1 MTERDKNIAVV
12 EVAIQTAND
21 DVLQGLYAMAQRSQ
35 HWTVRQILALWYRQK
50 TVDSHSDEQLA
61 ELCQWLQQPRGIA
74 SVVEWDAKQQ
84 AFLDTVA
91 PGSRAATASRLAAV
105 RDFEVAI
112 GVESTQ
118 MNQEQLQK
126 MLSSAGAYARSTLR
140 NILNAVMLYTRWC
153 RDQGYQTHSFLVS
166 TPKPF
171 AKLNVDLRP
180 GMMQSLIFGPADLFN
195 KIFEDPNISVQLSYT
210 TPIVAILLWSGFSI
224 EEMIT
229 IRDDE
234 VDYESL
240 RPTIRGRPIN
250 ASLMRVVQYYMSIQ
264 HVERES
270 GHNGGVRTFYVDQR
284 GFLIRRLITKEGLE
298 GKPITPIMLKNSYN
312 GSPNLGAIGDLV
324 YSGKCYRLY
333 EKERLAPLTK
343 SDFAQEFG
351 DNELRIGDAMI
362 EYEAFKSIMD
372 IKR

>member
-1 MTERDKNIAVV
+1 MTERERNIAVA

-35 HWTVRQILALWYRQK
+35 HWTTKQILALWYRQ
-50 TVDSHSDEQLA
+50 TPVDSCSDEQLE
-61 ELCQWLQQPRGIA
+61 ELYQWLQQPQGTA
-74 SVVEWDAKQQ
+74 SVAEWDEKQRR
-84 AFLDTVA
+84 FLDTVA
-91 PGSRAATASRLAAV
+91 PGSRAATVSRLASV
-105 RDFEVAI
+105 RNYEVAI
-112 GVESTQ
+112 GVECTQ

-126 MLSSAGAYARSTLR
+126 MLSSTGAYTRATLR
-140 NILNAVMLYTRWC
+140 NTLNAVMLYTKWC
-153 RDQGYQTHSFLVS
+153 HDQGYKAHPFLVK
-166 TPKPF
+166 TARPF
-171 AKLNVDLRP
+171 AKMDVDLRP
-180 GMMQSLIFGPADLFN
+180 GMMQSLMFGPADLFN
-195 KIFEDPNISVQLSYT
+195 KIFEDPNVSVQLSYT

-229 IRDDE
+229 IRDEE

-250 ASLMRVVQYYMSIQ
+250 PSLMRVVQYYMSIQ

-298 GKPITPIMLKNSYN
+298 GKPITPVMLKNSYN
-312 GSPNLGAIGDLV
+312 GGPNIGAIGDLV

-333 EKERLAPLTK
+333 EKERHAPLTK
-343 SDFAQEFG
+343 EDFAQEFG
-351 DNELRIGDAMI
+351 DNDLRIGDAMI
-362 EYEAFKSIMD
+362 EYETFKSIMD